1 MSNKI
6 CKKDAVYLA
15 LQNAYCKFLH
25 ASYDYA
31 DAILDYIMVQK
42 QVKNKKCCI
51 VLDHDGVLQ
60 SEDSC
65 TNFETFTRAMNFI
78 KITKEKYGDRITIAV
93 ITARRSSEG
102 LKELY
107 TQHGV
112 RQFIEVIMYDINGI
126 GTKDS
131 KIQNRNLLR
140 SQGYTIIISLGDN
153 QTDTVPDSETYGS
166 KTANILLSNVYRQT
180 FD

>member
-31 DAILDYIMVQK
+31 DSILDYMMVQK
-42 QVKNKKCCI
+42 QLKNKKCCI
-51 VLDHDGVLQ
+51 VLDHDGCLV
-60 SEDSC
+60 SEDNC

-78 KITKEKYGDRITIAV
+78 KFTKEKYKDKITIAV

-107 TQHGV
+107 SQHGV
-112 RQFIEVIMYDINGI
+112 SQYIEVIMYDINGI
-126 GTKDS
+126 GTMDS

-140 SQGYTIIISLGDN
+140 SQGYTIIMSCGDN
-153 QTDTVPDSETYGS
+153 TGDIVPDYETFGS

>member
-1 MSNKI
+1 MLNKN

-15 LQNAYCKFLH
+15 LQKAYCKFLH

-31 DAILDYIMVQK
+31 DSILDYIMVQK
-42 QVKNKKCCI
+42 QLRNKKCCI
-51 VLDHDGVLQ
+51 VLDHDSTLV
-60 SEDSC
+60 SEDNC

-78 KITKEKYGDRITIAV
+78 KFTKEKYKDEITIAV

-107 TQHGV
+107 SQHGV
-112 RQFIEVIMYDINGI
+112 SQHIEVIMYDINGI

-140 SQGYTIIISLGDN
+140 SQGYTIIMSLGD
-153 QTDTVPDSETYGS
+153 QVTDTVPDSETFGS